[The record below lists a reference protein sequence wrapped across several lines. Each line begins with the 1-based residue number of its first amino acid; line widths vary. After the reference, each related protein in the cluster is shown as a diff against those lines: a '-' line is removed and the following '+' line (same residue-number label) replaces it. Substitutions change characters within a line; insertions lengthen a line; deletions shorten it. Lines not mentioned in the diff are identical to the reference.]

1 MVYRIEH
8 YIARDQEKDP
18 FMVWLGRGSWISVAP
33 WSFGTIGSG
42 DAAMRSRP
50 HDEAMAAMY
59 RDDPALAVDVINA
72 ILQDGEEGELL
83 VVLRQLTQA
92 FGGVKAVAKD
102 ARLNPTQL
110 YRTLSSDGNP
120 ELGTLTAVLKAMGL
134 RLAVQLE
141 ASVGEAEV
149 VPPK

>member
-1 MVYRIEH
+1 
-8 YIARDQEKDP
+8 
-18 FMVWLGRGSWISVAP
+18 
-33 WSFGTIGSG
+33 
-42 DAAMRSRP
+42 MRSRP

-59 RDDPALAVDVINA
+59 RDEPALAVDVINS
-72 ILQDGEEGELL
+72 ILQDGDEGELL

-92 FGGVKAVAKD
+92 FGGVKAVARD

-120 ELGTLTAVLKAMGL
+120 ELGTLTAVLRAMGL

-141 ASVGEAEV
+141 ASVDGAGIG
-149 VPPK
+149 PPG